1 MVLSIII
8 RLIIVLGG
16 IVGRILGMRRLVV
29 VEGIGFK
36 KVFCDLILINSVR
49 VGMLVVC
56 MIVLVMEG

>member
-1 MVLSIII
+1 
-8 RLIIVLGG
+8 
-16 IVGRILGMRRLVV
+16 MRRLVV